1 MSEKIILDWNEYLD
15 AARTVV
21 AEGCVL
27 LKNENSVLPFKN
39 NSTISVF
46 GRIQNHYY
54 KSGTGSGGMVNV
66 TKVTSIVEGLEESG
80 VVRLNKNL
88 QEIYSKWEETNPF
101 EEGMGWGNEPWS
113 QKEMPVSLEIAEAAA
128 KESDAAL
135 VIIGRTAGEDR
146 DATLTEGSYLLTAT
160 EKEMLK
166 NVRKAFNKMA
176 VILNVGSIIDMS
188 FVDEIKPDSVMY
200 VWQGGMNGGNGT
212 ADVRTGKTNPS
223 GKLTDTIARSIKD
236 YPSDK
241 YFGSEIKNYYC
252 EDIYVGYRYF
262 ETFNKDAVVYPF
274 GFGLSYTTFEINHK
288 EAEFSDTCFDVTVEV
303 KNTGN
308 LPGKEVV
315 QIYVGAPQGK
325 LGKPAKV
332 LAGYAKTC
340 EIKPGE
346 TDEVKINVP
355 FKNFASYD
363 DGGLTGN
370 KSCFILE
377 KGEYKIYI
385 GNSVRD
391 SSEVYAFEIE
401 EDTVLEQL
409 EEAMAPLESFNRM
422 KPAADGSL
430 SEEKVPL
437 YTVDMTK
444 RRLER
449 LPEEIPYTGE
459 KGIKLRDVLEE
470 KNTMDQF
477 IAQFND
483 EELCSF
489 LRGEGMGSSR
499 VTAGTASAF
508 GGVAEA
514 LVARGIPA
522 VCTDDGPSGMRL
534 DCGTKAFSLPNGT
547 MNACTFNPDLIEYMY
562 TFTGWEMVSKKVE
575 CLLGPGMNIHRH
587 PLNGRNFEYFSEDPL
602 VTGITASAMLHG
614 LENAG
619 VTGTIKHFCG
629 NNQETKRHWA
639 ESVISER
646 ALREIYLRGFEIAVK
661 DGGATTVMTTYGPVN
676 GLWTAG
682 NYDLCTTILRKEWG
696 FKGVVMTDWWAKISE
711 FGVEPNLTNFA
722 GMCKAQNDLF
732 MCCPDG
738 NTNAS
743 GDNALEELQKG
754 NLKRSELQRTAK
766 NVCECVMETQA
777 MNRLLGTAPEVEI
790 INAPKDPSDIDMSTV
805 EFTVLDGEYTRSLE
819 EPKSV
824 KDTSY
829 IFAFDV
835 QKNGT
840 YRVTLSASS
849 PLSELAQ
856 TPVTLFFNGFPV
868 RTFTFNGTNGATVEI
883 SEEMPM
889 AGRFVTLRLYVPRN
903 GVDLKEIKFQFVKS
917 EFQTFFDEV
926 KGEE

>member
-1 MSEKIILDWNEYLD
+1 
-15 AARTVV
+15 
-21 AEGCVL
+21 
-27 LKNENSVLPFKN
+27 
-39 NSTISVF
+39 
-46 GRIQNHYY
+46 
-54 KSGTGSGGMVNV
+54 
-66 TKVTSIVEGLEESG
+66 
-80 VVRLNKNL
+80 
-88 QEIYSKWEETNPF
+88 
-101 EEGMGWGNEPWS
+101 
-113 QKEMPVSLEIAEAAA
+113 
-128 KESDAAL
+128 
-135 VIIGRTAGEDR
+135 
-146 DATLTEGSYLLTAT
+146 
-160 EKEMLK
+160 
-166 NVRKAFNKMA
+166 
-176 VILNVGSIIDMS
+176 
-188 FVDEIKPDSVMY
+188 
-200 VWQGGMNGGNGT
+200 
-212 ADVRTGKTNPS
+212 
-223 GKLTDTIARSIKD
+223 
-236 YPSDK
+236 
-241 YFGSEIKNYYC
+241 
-252 EDIYVGYRYF
+252 
-262 ETFNKDAVVYPF
+262 
-274 GFGLSYTTFEINHK
+274 
-288 EAEFSDTCFDVTVEV
+288 
-303 KNTGN
+303 
-308 LPGKEVV
+308 
-315 QIYVGAPQGK
+315 
-325 LGKPAKV
+325 
-332 LAGYAKTC
+332 
-340 EIKPGE
+340 
-346 TDEVKINVP
+346 
-355 FKNFASYD
+355 
-363 DGGLTGN
+363 
-370 KSCFILE
+370 
-377 KGEYKIYI
+377 
-385 GNSVRD
+385 
-391 SSEVYAFEIE
+391 
-401 EDTVLEQL
+401 
-409 EEAMAPLESFNRM
+409 
-422 KPAADGSL
+422 
-430 SEEKVPL
+430 
-437 YTVDMTK
+437 
-444 RRLER
+444 
-449 LPEEIPYTGE
+449 
-459 KGIKLRDVLEE
+459 
-470 KNTMDQF
+470 
-477 IAQFND
+477 
-483 EELCSF
+483 
-489 LRGEGMGSSR
+489 
-499 VTAGTASAF
+499 
-508 GGVAEA
+508 
-514 LVARGIPA
+514 
-522 VCTDDGPSGMRL
+522 
-534 DCGTKAFSLPNGT
+534 
-547 MNACTFNPDLIEYMY
+547 
-562 TFTGWEMVSKKVE
+562 MVSKKVE

-696 FKGVVMTDWWAKISE
+696 FNGVVMTDWWAKISE

-790 INAPKDPSDIDMSTV
+790 INAPKDPSDIDMITV